1 MDKIVTEVTRKA
13 VKEFLEN
20 VMNTESDAFLVENQG
35 QKNGYYGRSMK
46 TVMGEIRDLN
56 VPIDCDGSFQKEN
69 REIW

>member
-35 QKNGYYGRSMK
+35 
-46 TVMGEIRDLN
+46 
-56 VPIDCDGSFQKEN
+56 
-69 REIW
+69 